1 VRWDVISAEP
11 EFFRVTKTLH
21 NFLQGR
27 DGFSPSMI
35 KLYWDTL
42 EKNKD
47 VLDKESDVIII
58 HDPQPLGLIKLLSDE
73 VRRNKKVIWRCHV
86 HLETIP
92 LAKMKDIEF
101 FLRSMVESYDAAI
114 FSTFQYLPLWN
125 VVSFV
130 IPPFI
135 DPLSEKNRELSREE
149 IEKVLN
155 KYGLDPEKPL
165 ITQVSRFDRFKDPLG
180 VIAAFKKV
188 REKIPCQLLLVGGGA
203 SDDPEYQEVLAEAK
217 RAAEG
222 HPDIHILDLP
232 PDSHKEINAFQRA
245 SSVIVQKSIK
255 EGFGLTVTE
264 ALWKAKPVVA
274 GAVGG
279 HTAPDQRRVERFL
292 GVQRGGD
299 GREDLLP
306 LEESKSGRGDGEEGK
321 GVREGALPTAQRD
334 KGLFSGD
341 PPTRKGAHNV
351 EAHHNLIPSLDT
363 AHSRLIA
370 SRSTLDVHSRQ
381 FVFAYRV
388 KGFPPRLHLK
398 SYRHRVVGSR
408 RGDQEH
414 GASRGGT
421 RALGL
426 TGHSKLSV
434 L

>member
-1 VRWDVISAEP
+1 LSEALLEKYAEFADPVIIEELRELVDDLRGLRIQEINSTRKGGGVAEILSSTVPFLRGLGFDVRWDVISAEP

-42 EKNKD
+42 EKNKEI
-47 VLDKESDVIII
+47 LDKESDVIII
-58 HDPQPLGLIKLLSDE
+58 HDPQPLGLIKFLSNE
-73 VRRNKKVIWRCHV
+73 KRRNKKVIWRCHV

-92 LAKMKDIEF
+92 LAKIKDIEY

-114 FSTFQYLPLWN
+114 FSTFQYLPLWD

-130 IPPFI
+130 IPPSI

-149 IEKVLN
+149 IEKVLD
-155 KYGLDPEKPL
+155 KYGLDLEKPL
-165 ITQVSRFDRFKDPLG
+165 VTQVSRFDRFKDPLG

-203 SDDPEYQEVLAEAK
+203 SDDPEYQEVLAEAR

-232 PDSHKEINAFQRA
+232 PDSHREINAFQRA

-255 EGFGLTVTE
+255 EGFGLTVAE

-279 HTAPDQRRVERFL
+279 ILLQIKDGWNGFLVSSVEETAEKIYYLLKNPKVAEEMGRR
-292 GVQRGGD
+292 
-299 GREDLLP
+299 GREFVREHFLLP
-306 LEESKSGRGDGEEGK
+306 REVRDCLAAIRQLVKGRITSKRTIISYH
-321 GVREGALPTAQRD
+321 PWI
-334 KGLFSGD
+334 
-341 PPTRKGAHNV
+341 PPTRG
-351 EAHHNLIPSLDT
+351 
-363 AHSRLIA
+363 
-370 SRSTLDVHSRQ
+370 
-381 FVFAYRV
+381 
-388 KGFPPRLHLK
+388 
-398 SYRHRVVGSR
+398 
-408 RGDQEH
+408 
-414 GASRGGT
+414 
-421 RALGL
+421 
-426 TGHSKLSV
+426 
-434 L
+434 

>member
-1 VRWDVISAEP
+1 MSEALLEKYAEFADPVTMEELRELVDDLRGLRIQEINSTRKGGGVAEILSSTVPFLRGLGFDVRWDVISAEP

-47 VLDKESDVIII
+47 ILDKESDVIII
-58 HDPQPLGLIKLLSDE
+58 HDPQPLGLIKFLSDE
-73 VRRNKKVIWRCHV
+73 ERRNKKVIWRCHV

-203 SDDPEYQEVLAEAK
+203 SDDPEYQEVLAEAR

-274 GAVGG
+274 RAVGG
-279 HTAPDQRRVERFL
+279 ILLQIKDGWNGFLVSSVEETAEKIYYLLKNPKVAEEMGRR
-292 GVQRGGD
+292 
-299 GREDLLP
+299 GREFVREHFLLP
-306 LEESKSGRGDGEEGK
+306 RGIRDCLAAIRQLVKGRITLK
-321 GVREGALPTAQRD
+321 RTIISYHPWI
-334 KGLFSGD
+334 
-341 PPTRKGAHNV
+341 PPTRG
-351 EAHHNLIPSLDT
+351 
-363 AHSRLIA
+363 
-370 SRSTLDVHSRQ
+370 
-381 FVFAYRV
+381 
-388 KGFPPRLHLK
+388 
-398 SYRHRVVGSR
+398 
-408 RGDQEH
+408 
-414 GASRGGT
+414 
-421 RALGL
+421 
-426 TGHSKLSV
+426 
-434 L
+434 